1 MKEVKAHEIVKQ
13 LRLENGLSQKEL
25 ADKVGLTQQAIAL
38 LESGKRKLE
47 FDLFV
52 KILNEIGTTPEKLS
66 EIINIIFSRPSI
78 KSLETLDDFEN
89 FFCYLESLGYTLSVL
104 DVEEMEKYKFLP
116 YNENDYLIGI
126 TDIKRDNVTFFHRA
140 DFINFQQEVAK
151 TIDYELYKQFIKE
164 DDPPQS

>member
-104 DVEEMEKYKFLP
+104 DVEEYKFLP